1 MWSRPLALALLLL
14 PAPALAGVKEKV
26 AALAPPGLVLVMD
39 AKGNELVAQNTDEP
53 FVPASVTK
61 IVTAWLAM
69 EVLGGDYRFETRF
82 YLDDKRVLYVRG
94 GGDPFLISEELAPLA
109 TELVAA
115 VGKKPIT
122 GIVLDASYYP
132 SNLRI
137 PGIEDTDE
145 AYNALNSALAVNFNT
160 VYAVR
165 SGNKVR
171 SAEKQTPIT
180 PLAITQFRLRG
191 PNGSGRISLSQD
203 PTVSLQYAGEL
214 IAAFIERAGGSVKGK
229 ISTGTVPEGLEP
241 VYVHRQSRTLSEIL
255 VELLRASNNY
265 IANQVFLEIGG
276 HRLGGPVSLEKSL
289 QVANE
294 MLAAH
299 GLAAAIHL
307 EEGSGISRNNHF
319 TARGLAKVLELFAP
333 HADLLH
339 GHDGGMNKTGT
350 MEGVRTLAGYADT
363 SSHGRVRFVIS
374 LTSNDGEMRFR
385 LLRAIS
391 PGCKSRPP
399 RRCFPTRS
407 QKFAISAYRISA
419 GGLRSPAGYA
429 LRVHVQRIDRV
440 ARRHEQPVA
449 VAAAEADVGSALGQ
463 RDEADRLAGRI
474 EHLDAVERRAHAP
487 AAPQIA
493 VDVDPKAVGRFFFF
507 AVDEDAAIGE
517 LRSAVD
523 HVEDIDRASLG
534 RALDDIELRFVGRK
548 GQSVRPLDQPG
559 GRDRRTPAV
568 GIEPVDVE
576 GQFRLCLHAQ
586 IIAGDAGGRIGEPD
600 GAVGLHDHV
609 VRAIEPLAVEPI
621 DQHRDGAV
629 ILGAR
634 DATA

>member
-1 MWSRPLALALLLL
+1 MWSRSLALALLLL
-14 PAPALAGVKEKV
+14 PAPALAGVKENV
-26 AALAPPGLVLVMD
+26 AALAPQGLVLVMD

-69 EVLGGDYRFETRF
+69 EVLGGDYRFKTRF

-109 TELVAA
+109 TKLVAA
-115 VGKKPIT
+115 VGKKPIA

-203 PTVSLQYAGEL
+203 PMVSLQYAGEL

-229 ISTGTVPEGLEP
+229 ISTGLVPKGLEP

-255 VELLRASNNY
+255 VELLRVSNNY

-319 TARGLAKVLELFAP
+319 TSRGLAKVLELFAP
-333 HADLLH
+333 HADLLR

-350 MEGVRTLAGYADT
+350 MEGVCTLAGYADT
-363 SSHGRVRFVIS
+363 SGHGRVRFVIS
-374 LTSNDGEMRFR
+374 LTSNDDKMRFR
-385 LLRAIS
+385 LLRIIGS
-391 PGCKSRPP
+391 
-399 RRCFPTRS
+399 
-407 QKFAISAYRISA
+407 
-419 GGLRSPAGYA
+419 GL
-429 LRVHVQRIDRV
+429 
-440 ARRHEQPVA
+440 
-449 VAAAEADVGSALGQ
+449 
-463 RDEADRLAGRI
+463 
-474 EHLDAVERRAHAP
+474 
-487 AAPQIA
+487 
-493 VDVDPKAVGRFFFF
+493 
-507 AVDEDAAIGE
+507 
-517 LRSAVD
+517 
-523 HVEDIDRASLG
+523 
-534 RALDDIELRFVGRK
+534 
-548 GQSVRPLDQPG
+548 
-559 GRDRRTPAV
+559 
-568 GIEPVDVE
+568 
-576 GQFRLCLHAQ
+576 
-586 IIAGDAGGRIGEPD
+586 
-600 GAVGLHDHV
+600 
-609 VRAIEPLAVEPI
+609 
-621 DQHRDGAV
+621 
-629 ILGAR
+629 
-634 DATA
+634 

>member
-26 AALAPPGLVLVMD
+26 AALAPPALVLVID

-69 EVLGGDYRFETRF
+69 EVLGGGYRFETRF

-115 VGKKPIT
+115 VGKKPIN
-122 GIVLDASYYP
+122 GIVIDASYYP

-137 PGIEDTDE
+137 PVIWDTDE
-145 AYNALNSALAVNFNT
+145 AYNAPTSALAVNSTT
-160 VYAVR
+160 VHALR
-165 SGNKVR
+165 SGAKVR

-191 PNGSGRISLSQD
+191 PRNGGGRISLSQD
-203 PTVSLQYAGEL
+203 PMVSLQYAGEL
-214 IAAFIERAGGSVKGK
+214 IAAFIKRAGGRVKGK
-229 ISTGTVPEGLEP
+229 ISTGTVPEGLQP

-333 HADLLH
+333 HADLLR

-350 MEGVRTLAGYADT
+350 MEGVRALAGYADT

-374 LTSNDGEMRFR
+374 LTSNDDEMRFR
-385 LLRAIS
+385 LLRAIDS
-391 PGCKSRPP
+391 
-399 RRCFPTRS
+399 
-407 QKFAISAYRISA
+407 
-419 GGLRSPAGYA
+419 GL
-429 LRVHVQRIDRV
+429 
-440 ARRHEQPVA
+440 
-449 VAAAEADVGSALGQ
+449 
-463 RDEADRLAGRI
+463 
-474 EHLDAVERRAHAP
+474 
-487 AAPQIA
+487 
-493 VDVDPKAVGRFFFF
+493 
-507 AVDEDAAIGE
+507 
-517 LRSAVD
+517 
-523 HVEDIDRASLG
+523 
-534 RALDDIELRFVGRK
+534 
-548 GQSVRPLDQPG
+548 
-559 GRDRRTPAV
+559 
-568 GIEPVDVE
+568 
-576 GQFRLCLHAQ
+576 
-586 IIAGDAGGRIGEPD
+586 
-600 GAVGLHDHV
+600 
-609 VRAIEPLAVEPI
+609 
-621 DQHRDGAV
+621 
-629 ILGAR
+629 
-634 DATA
+634 